1 MFTWTFGKEA
11 AEIQGDLGP
20 GRRCGTRSQQSA
32 LEGSSLAKQTPFH
45 LRTWGKNY
53 VADIFGIRDPVDPDS
68 AEPNGAQPSVLK
80 DGLLLLLLRYDRG
93 AADGSF
99 QARAEKA
106 RSGG

>member
-1 MFTWTFGKEA
+1 MGRKRQKFKGS
-11 AEIQGDLGP
+11 LGP
-20 GRRCGTRSQQSA
+20 AGVVEHGHNKSA

-80 DGLLLLLLRYDRG
+80 DRLLLLLLR
-93 AADGSF
+93 
-99 QARAEKA
+99 
-106 RSGG
+106 